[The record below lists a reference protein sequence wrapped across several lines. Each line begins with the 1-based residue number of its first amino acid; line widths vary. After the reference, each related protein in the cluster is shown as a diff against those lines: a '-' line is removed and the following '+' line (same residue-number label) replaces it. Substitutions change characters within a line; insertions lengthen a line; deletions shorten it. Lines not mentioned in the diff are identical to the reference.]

1 MSSVRGP
8 TRLDSSCRMLKK
20 NGYSNVLEDCCQGK
34 CFAEDPGTEKEHG
47 NIEDIDKGCDR
58 YMEHILTE
66 KRQSCCAAGDQ
77 IIRKNKKGNSDS
89 INQIAQGNDQ
99 KIVKGF

>member
-1 MSSVRGP
+1 MTG
-8 TRLDSSCRMLKK
+8 
-20 NGYSNVLEDCCQGK
+20 E
-34 CFAEDPGTEKEHG
+34 EKEEAKDIYERYIWDITRMVLQG
-47 NIEDIDKGCDR
+47 NFSMLVMDEVIGEMCIRDSCDR

-89 INQIAQGNDQ
+89 INQIAQGNN
-99 KIVKGF
+99 

>member
-1 MSSVRGP
+1 MQKSNKYRLTETGKPSFFSMTRGGISIP
-8 TRLDSSCRMLKK
+8 P
-20 NGYSNVLEDCCQGK
+20 V
-34 CFAEDPGTEKEHG
+34 
-47 NIEDIDKGCDR
+47 